1 MKKLCKNLGHWFEQ
15 GLFSYD
21 TAPERAAAHA
31 GSGSSSALSV
41 QGSLQECSA
50 WQHSWAASGTQFIS
64 GSPSPHCASLP
75 ELVQVC
81 PTLHH
86 KHDVNIFQL
95 LICDIYQPMFF
106 SKALQKPLHKHNQNI
121 TCRRGK
127 LFHWEVLF
135 KKQTNKPQILMST
148 LPPCKSGVEMKNI
161 NTQLPQ
167 GDSMNLYSISCVCIK
182 LYKNPV
188 GNTFFHSISML
199 LCPQILYPQI
209 SLSLQSYRVSIL
221 SFKTHV

>member
-1 MKKLCKNLGHWFEQ
+1 MTQHQRELLHTLALEAAVPFQCRALCRSAVLG
-15 GLFSYD
+15 S
-21 TAPERAAAHA
+21 TAGELLEPR
-31 GSGSSSALSV
+31 LSP
-41 QGSLQECSA
+41 
-50 WQHSWAASGTQFIS
+50 
-64 GSPSPHCASLP
+64 GSPSPHCANLS

-127 LFHWEVLF
+127 LFHWEVIF

-161 NTQLPQ
+161 NIQLP
-167 GDSMNLYSISCVCIK
+167 
-182 LYKNPV
+182 
-188 GNTFFHSISML
+188 
-199 LCPQILYPQI
+199 
-209 SLSLQSYRVSIL
+209 
-221 SFKTHV
+221 